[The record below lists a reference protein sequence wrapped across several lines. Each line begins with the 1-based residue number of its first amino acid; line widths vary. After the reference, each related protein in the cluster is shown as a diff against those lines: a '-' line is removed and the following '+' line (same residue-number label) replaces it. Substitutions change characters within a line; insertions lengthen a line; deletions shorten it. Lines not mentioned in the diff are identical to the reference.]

1 MSTGTVQPEMIDV
14 AIDPQHK
21 EQSVVLPGQ
30 SPDGQCILSV
40 LVKRTYD
47 ISPAGWCVR
56 AEQDKKLVPGDVHHG
71 DPMNS
76 SVKCEA
82 DFVPFKLA
90 TDVVINCRAYAPEG
104 RPVDRFI
111 ASVVIGL
118 NRKDILVIGDRRCC
132 FQEGGGVT
140 FTDPDPVED
149 VPVTYERAYGGV
161 DVYSDP
167 KLPCIYA
174 RNHLGRGFVIANTRR
189 AIEKLALP
197 NIEDPADPLTPERL
211 CAGHF
216 MYWARQPMPQGFG
229 WLAKTWQPRASLAGV
244 LPADRAIEQ
253 ELRKIYA
260 RAIPPEQQDLYQQ
273 TQLPDMDFRFFNGAS
288 QGMVFPFLAGDEKI
302 GLINLTPEGR
312 TRFQLPGDRPR
323 IGLDIG
329 EGVEEPEVVLHTVM
343 VRMEEWQVD
352 LVWRGAIPYAGP
364 DWLPQMR
371 KMEVLV
377 H

>member
-1 MSTGTVQPEMIDV
+1 MSTSIPQTEPADAAAGTPRKPKSIL
-14 AIDPQHK
+14 
-21 EQSVVLPGQ
+21 LPGQ
-30 SPDGQCILSV
+30 NPQGQYVLSA

-47 ISPAGWCVR
+47 IAPSGYCTR
-56 AEQDKKLVPGDVHHG
+56 AEEDKKLIPGDVHFG

-76 SVKCEA
+76 SVKFET

-90 TDVVINCRAYAPEG
+90 TDVVINCKAYAPEG
-104 RPVDRFI
+104 RPVLSLI
-111 ASVVIGL
+111 ASVVVGL
-118 NRKDILVIGDRRCC
+118 TRKDIQVVGDRRCYR
-132 FQEGGGVT
+132 EGNGVA
-140 FTDPDPVED
+140 FTEPEPFEQMEVI
-149 VPVTYERAYGGV
+149 YERAYGGV
-161 DVYSDP
+161 DIYSDP
-167 KLPCIYA
+167 KLPCAYA
-174 RNHLGRGFVIANTRR
+174 RNHLGRGFVIGNT
-189 AIEKLALP
+189 AKALEKLELP

-216 MYWARQPMPQGFG
+216 MYWERQPMPQGFG
-229 WLAKTWQPRASLAGV
+229 WVAKTWQPRASLAGI
-244 LPADRAIEQ
+244 LPADRPIEQ

-260 RAIPPEQQDLYQQ
+260 RAIPPEQQGLYQQ

-288 QGMVFPFLAGDEKI
+288 AGMVFPFLAGDEKM

-312 TRFQLPGDRPR
+312 ARFQLPGDRPI

-329 EGVEEPEVVLHTVM
+329 EGMQEPEVVLQTVM

-364 DWLPQMR
+364 DWLPQVR
-371 KMEVLV
+371 KMEVFV